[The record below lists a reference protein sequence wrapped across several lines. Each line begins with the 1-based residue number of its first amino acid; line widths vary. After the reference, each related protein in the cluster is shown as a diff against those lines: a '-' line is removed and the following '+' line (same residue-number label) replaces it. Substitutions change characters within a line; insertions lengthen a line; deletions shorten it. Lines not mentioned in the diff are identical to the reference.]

1 MIVLIILSGL
11 FSSTET
17 AFTSANRIRL
27 KNMAN
32 SGSKRAAAVLHLID
46 HYDKFISTVLV
57 GNNLVNISATSIAG
71 VFFGKLIANGDTSVV
86 VSTAVMTVAVLIFG
100 EVSPKMLAK
109 IAPEKMALALYPFIW
124 VFYIVLTPVTFLFS
138 LYQKLLEKIFR
149 VKGNDVITE
158 DEIITYVEE
167 AEEDGTLKKEESTL
181 IRSAIEFDDLEV
193 GDILIPRVNV
203 LAIDENAPMEEIRNI
218 FGANGF
224 SRLPVYRESVDT
236 IIGVIHEKDFFHLYL
251 SKQGD
256 LSSIIQ
262 PAVYTT
268 EYTKIS
274 SLLKNLQSKKIHMAV
289 VLDEYGGTLG
299 IVTLEDVLEELVGD
313 IWDETD
319 EVEDEIVERP
329 DGMYEIDGDLP
340 IGDLAELLDV
350 TEESLDTAS
359 ATAGGW
365 TIEKF
370 GAFPKVGDTVEADG
384 LRVKVLAMGEDGLR
398 VEKILVEKLPE
409 DETDD

>member
-1 MIVLIILSGL
+1 MPDGTIPRLLLTADAAFTPQFSVPLFIAMIVLIILSGL

-299 IVTLEDVLEELVGD
+299 IVTLEDILED
-313 IWDETD
+313 HCSASETD
-319 EVEDEIVERP
+319 NYHDFHHVNQW
-329 DGMYEIDGDLP
+329 Y
-340 IGDLAELLDV
+340 
-350 TEESLDTAS
+350 TA
-359 ATAGGW
+359 
-365 TIEKF
+365 
-370 GAFPKVGDTVEADG
+370 VV
-384 LRVKVLAMGEDGLR
+384 R
-398 VEKILVEKLPE
+398 
-409 DETDD
+409 